1 MTTMKLRNYRRI
13 FQPAKNPI
21 GLASGAAESGY
32 HSIAKKSYMLMGVS
46 FIWVSLV
53 ISSHGQAVPLG
64 EANNYSVLSY
74 AGVTNSGLSVINGD
88 VGLSPLTTI
97 TGFTFSTPAGLGI
110 VNGTVH
116 YNDGSAMLAQKNA
129 LTAYNTL
136 AGMAYIDKTGSDLGG
151 KSLTAG
157 VYHFNTSVG
166 LTGNLTLDNT
176 LGNANSVFVFQI
188 GSTLTSAVGSS
199 ITVLGVAPIIYW
211 QVGSSATLNTGTA
224 FTGNILALASVSFG
238 TGSTLVN
245 GRAIA
250 LGGAVTLLGNSL
262 SAPTIA
268 LAAAPGSYW
277 NGDNGN
283 LWSGSNWSP
292 TVANLSQTTLS
303 AGADVVFSVTNP
315 TPVNRNT
322 DVDTDTTI
330 SSLTVNDTGA
340 VTIGGTKTLTISS
353 TGLITGININ
363 SGAGLTTISSNLV
376 LDNLSQVIDVNNTDG
391 LVISGVISGS
401 NGLTKAGTGALT
413 LTGTNT
419 YTGSTVVSDG
429 KVLVG
434 NSSAFGVGRL
444 NLNNGLIDTFNS
456 QALQINVDGYRQ
468 TGGTIAMRLTSTPS
482 NTNYNVINN
491 VVLSGGNVFLYDN
504 ATTGTYAP
512 KTGDV
517 QTIITST
524 GLSGEFASNSPTAQ
538 IYDVGGDIFY
548 HQGDTVLFPAITYDT
563 NNAYVTWIHSFASL
577 SNLTRNQTSAS
588 NMLDVYVSDNPL
600 DPDGVSTYLD
610 AQSPAN
616 LPALYDLIAPDELT
630 SIFQIGISN
639 SEIQNLNIERH
650 LALVRRA
657 SGPIRQ
663 QSATASNS
671 NSDSNGG
678 TPDEVY
684 EAPRNDE
691 WTTFVETTGGSA
703 SVDSDGNGSAYSF
716 DSMGVTIGIDRSVS
730 DHFAFGILGSYTN
743 TEANLANGGNLDV
756 DSYKA
761 AIYATAYSNGFYVD
775 GLLGVGYNEYDSKRS
790 SLSNT
795 SPFDYADG
803 STDGY
808 ELDAL
813 INAGYDY
820 RYDQWTLSPMASIA
834 YTRVNMNGF
843 TETGSMTP
851 LNYPD
856 QSQESLRSN
865 LGVEISYAAQY
876 GGMTITP
883 QARLSWQHEF
893 LDNPLS
899 IDSRF
904 ASGNGS
910 TFTVWGPDMKADRAL
925 ISAGLSIQ
933 ITPTLCAYAYYDGQL
948 GNSRY
953 SSNSV
958 TAGVKLDF

>member
-1 MTTMKLRNYRRI
+1 
-13 FQPAKNPI
+13 
-21 GLASGAAESGY
+21 
-32 HSIAKKSYMLMGVS
+32 MLMGIS
-46 FIWVSLV
+46 FIWASLA

-74 AGVTNSGLSVINGD
+74 AGVTNSGLTVINGN

-97 TGFTFSTPAGLGI
+97 TGFTFSTTAGPGI
-110 VNGTVH
+110 VTGTVH
-116 YNDGSAMLAQKNA
+116 YNDASAILARSNA

-136 AGMAYIDKTGSDLGG
+136 AGMAYIPANDLTSSDLGG
-151 KSLTAG
+151 MTLTPG
-157 VYHFNTSVG
+157 VYHFDTSAG

-176 LGNANSVFVFQI
+176 LGNANSVFVMQI

-199 ITVLGVAPIIYW
+199 ISVLGVAPIIYW
-211 QVGSSATLNTGTA
+211 QVGSSATLNTSTA
-224 FTGNILALASVSFG
+224 FNGNILALASVSFG
-238 TGSTLVN
+238 TGSSLVN

-250 LGGAVTLLGNSL
+250 LGGSVTLLGNSL
-262 SAPTIA
+262 SAPTIVI
-268 LAAAPGSYW
+268 AAAPGSFW

-292 TVANLSQTTLS
+292 TVANLTQTTLS
-303 AGADVVFSVTNP
+303 VGADVVFSVTNP
-315 TPVNRNT
+315 TPANRNT
-322 DVDTDTTI
+322 DLDTDTTI

-340 VTIGGTKTLTISS
+340 ITIGGSNTLTISS

-363 SGAGLTTISSNLV
+363 AGAGLTTISSNLV
-376 LDNLSQVIDVNNTDG
+376 LGNLSQIIDVNNTDG
-391 LVISGVISGS
+391 LVISGAISGS
-401 NGLTKAGTGALT
+401 NGLTKAGTGVLT
-413 LTGTNT
+413 LTETNT
-419 YTGSTVVSDG
+419 YTGSTIVSEG
-429 KVLVG
+429 TVLVG
-434 NSSAFGVGRL
+434 NSSAFGFGTL
-444 NLNNGLIDTFNS
+444 NVNNGLIDTYLS
-456 QALQINVDGYRQ
+456 QRLQIDVDGYRQ
-468 TGGTIAMRLTSTPS
+468 TGGTIAMRLTGTPGF
-482 NTNYNVINN
+482 NTQYNVANT
-491 VVLSGGNVFLYDN
+491 VVLSGGTVFLYDN
-504 ATTGTYAP
+504 DTISSYVPVA
-512 KTGDV
+512 GDV
-517 QTIITST
+517 QTIITSAN
-524 GLSGEFASNSPTAQ
+524 GLSGEFASNSPIAQ
-538 IYDVGGDIFY
+538 IYDVSLVQDVFY
-548 HQGDTVLFPAITYDT
+548 HEGDTVLFPSITYDAD
-563 NNAYVTWIHSFASL
+563 NAYVTWIHSFASL

-588 NMLDVYVSDNPL
+588 NMLDVYVNDNPL

-630 SIFQIGISN
+630 SIFQIGFSN
-639 SEIQNLNIERH
+639 SENQNLNIERH
-650 LALVRRA
+650 LALVRRG

-663 QSATASNS
+663 QSAAASNFK
-671 NSDSNGG
+671 SDSKGG
-678 TPDEVY
+678 MQEEVY

-691 WTTFVETTGGSA
+691 WTTFVETTDGSA
-703 SVDSDGNGSAYSF
+703 SLDSDGNGSAYSF
-716 DSMGVTIGIDRSVS
+716 DSTGVTVGIDRSVS
-730 DHFAFGILGSYTN
+730 DHFAFGILGSYTD
-743 TEANLANGGNLDV
+743 TEANLTNGGHLDV

-795 SPFDYADG
+795 SPFAYADG

-851 LNYPD
+851 LNFPD

-865 LGVEISYAAQY
+865 LGVEISYAAQFR
-876 GGMTITP
+876 GMTITP
-883 QARLSWQHEF
+883 QVRLSWQHEF

-910 TFTVWGPDMKADRAL
+910 TFTVWGPEMKADRAL
-925 ISAGLSIQ
+925 ISAGLSVQ
-933 ITPTLCAYAYYDGQL
+933 ITPNLCAYAYYDGQL

-958 TAGVKLDF
+958 TAGVKFDF